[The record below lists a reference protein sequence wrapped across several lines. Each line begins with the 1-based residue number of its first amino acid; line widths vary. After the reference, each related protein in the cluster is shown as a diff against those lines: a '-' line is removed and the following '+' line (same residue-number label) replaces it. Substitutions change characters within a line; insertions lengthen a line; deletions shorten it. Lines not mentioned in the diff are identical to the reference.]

1 MCGGG
6 AGGGRGAE
14 KRFEFTL
21 YLVSLNLLNKGGPM
35 VIANSRFQGA
45 KVQHFPGGGGG
56 PTFSTGRVQFLFPI
70 ETYTDCDF
78 QVGGGGCWRSGHR
91 TLVLIGTIFLQKK
104 INSVV
109 KDINHENNT

>member
-1 MCGGG
+1 MSSFADPGFSSVCVWGGG
-6 AGGGRGAE
+6 GGGRGAE

-56 PTFSTGRVQFLFPI
+56 SNFFHGKGPI
-70 ETYTDCDF
+70 PISY
-78 QVGGGGCWRSGHR
+78 RNLYR
-91 TLVLIGTIFLQKK
+91 L
-104 INSVV
+104 
-109 KDINHENNT
+109 